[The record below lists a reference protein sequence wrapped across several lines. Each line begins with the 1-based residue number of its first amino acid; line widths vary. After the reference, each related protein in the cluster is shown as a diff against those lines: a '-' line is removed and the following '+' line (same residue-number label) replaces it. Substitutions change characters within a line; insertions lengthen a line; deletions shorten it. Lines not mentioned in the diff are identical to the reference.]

1 MRNTNLLRRFGGR
14 AGRFC
19 RPLHGFTLV
28 ELLVVIAII
37 GILIALLLPAVQAA
51 REAARRI
58 QCQNNLKQIGLA
70 LQTFHDS
77 KNHFPVGY
85 TEEGPPGTNFP
96 CCGFSWAAR
105 ILPFIESYSAYEA
118 VNFTIQ
124 TNDAQPATKQFFPF
138 YQCPSAP
145 DNKLVNVSSSGVRN
159 AETNYGA
166 VSTWG
171 PETPFLGAR
180 AMIRVIAKVDTAPGH
195 DFEYYATGIMFDDS
209 NTRIKDISDGTSNT
223 IIVAECD
230 YDEDNDPWTVNCP
243 NPNECKI
250 GREWA
255 GLTVLSTRF
264 GINSWMARDDAAI
277 QSHHTG
283 GAQLVY
289 ADGHV
294 DFLDEGIDR
303 LVFDHLGMR
312 ADGQVLDM
320 TKN

>member
-14 AGRFC
+14 AARF
-19 RPLHGFTLV
+19 RPAPAGFTLV

-51 REAARRI
+51 RAAARRI
-58 QCQNNLKQIGLA
+58 QCSNNLKQIGLA
-70 LQTFHDS
+70 LQIFHDS
-77 KNHFPVGY
+77 KNHFPVGI
-85 TEEGPPGTNFP
+85 TEEGFPGTNFS
-96 CCGFSWAAR
+96 CCGYGWAAR
-105 ILPFIESYSAYEA
+105 VLPFIEAYGAYEA
-118 VNFTIQ
+118 VDFTIQ
-124 TNDAQPATKQFFPF
+124 TNYGQPAKQQLFPF

-145 DNKLVNVSSSGVRN
+145 ENKVVNVSGSGTRN
-159 AETNYGA
+159 GETNYGA
-166 VSTWG
+166 VATFG

-180 AMIRVIAKVDTAPGH
+180 AMIELIASVDPDPTH
-195 DFEYYATGIMFDDS
+195 DFEYYATGIMYDDS
-209 NTRIKDISDGTSNT
+209 NTRIRDISDGTSNT
-223 IIVAECD
+223 LIVAECD

-243 NPNECKI
+243 DPNECKI
-250 GREWA
+250 GREWC

-283 GAQLVY
+283 GAQFVY

-312 ADGQVLDM
+312 ADGEVLDM
-320 TKN
+320 TEN